1 MLAVTDHGAVA
12 SGEHVGVL
20 GGEVLERGGRL
31 VEVSGSLADE
41 LHAALADGRPSQVKG
56 LPVSLRDGTRAG
68 GGPWTGKT
76 RR

>member
-1 MLAVTDHGAVA
+1 
-12 SGEHVGVL
+12 
-20 GGEVLERGGRL
+20 VLERGGRL